1 MKDNK
6 LVSWLRKQQ
15 WSGWRV
21 ENERF
26 KFSTTFQIVVFLLR
40 LEDWQKILKYIA
52 EFPAKIVTVVQF
64 GVSPT
69 RLAVHSYLKFR
80 LKDLDFKKSQI
91 SQILLVL
98 KFCKRSNDNELIT
111 LVINCCNYLVL

>member
-6 LVSWLRKQQ
+6 LMSWLRKQQ

-52 EFPAKIVTVVQF
+52 EFPAKIVTVVQTVWSKPYKARGTFISEISFEGF
-64 GVSPT
+64 G
-69 RLAVHSYLKFR
+69 L
-80 LKDLDFKKSQI
+80 
-91 SQILLVL
+91 
-98 KFCKRSNDNELIT
+98 
-111 LVINCCNYLVL
+111 